1 MTACGVA
8 HGGSQVL
15 GIFLRSKQCTLIHS
29 YILCTICPNYAATHG
44 IALLKYL
51 HRDAELFCQHLS
63 KTISE
68 DGILRGW
75 DVTYYV
81 CYALQYYIF
90 YVPLYLPNAS
100 SCFWHV
106 RGGNHRCGESRLEN
120 RRLVHVIVDIIFWF
134 EICRSSIYFPSN
146 YLLRIVLFSSTS
158 RRAVYGTCNFVL
170 FVDSQLERVTLPI
183 NLSRH
188 GRLHM
193 SVVHE
198 CHHLCLYFS
207 VAQGK
212 RQSNSTH
219 FEYLIHVAQELIF
232 SGTIDHRC
240 CNCQF
245 TKEFISFI

>member
-1 MTACGVA
+1 MSTSQQNDL
-8 HGGSQVL
+8 GGWNPPRM
-15 GIFLRSKQCTLIHS
+15 GCD
-29 YILCTICPNYAATHG
+29 ILC
-44 IALLKYL
+44 LLRPPIL
-51 HRDAELFCQHLS
+51 HLLCSFVFAKR
-63 KTISE
+63 
-68 DGILRGW
+68 ILLLLAC
-75 DVTYYV
+75 T
-81 CYALQYYIF
+81 
-90 YVPLYLPNAS
+90 
-100 SCFWHV
+100 
-106 RGGNHRCGESRLEN
+106 GGNHRCGESRLEN

-198 CHHLCLYFS
+198 CHHLCLVFS